1 MQTPPNYNRRLKKTV
16 DKIDKIRYRKKKE
29 LTSRKTKTERHTS
42 FQKYIIKHYIQCSL
56 LSISSH

>member
-29 LTSRKTKTERHTS
+29 LTSRKTKTERHT
-42 FQKYIIKHYIQCSL
+42 
-56 LSISSH
+56 